1 MKASTKTTLIATL
14 VGTAAGTLAWT
25 FGVAQLIWRAHPVLA
40 DCLITVIAYVIAK
53 QVWSAGASKG

>member
-1 MKASTKTTLIATL
+1 MKASTRTTLIATL
-14 VGTAAGTLAWT
+14 VGTAAGTFAWM

-40 DCLITVIAYVIAK
+40 DILITIVAYVIAK